1 MSELIRVDFK
11 QGVIT
16 DRRDLDKPAAVWVAR
31 KDPAFKDW
39 VAGIA
44 MLAEAAHAYGGDW
57 RKMCVV
63 MGDKPEGAEP
73 FCMTMWD
80 NAAAPRDEVVNNLH
94 LAIDKIINEPDDV
107 QVLEAATVVP
117 FPAEDESDDQ

>member
-1 MSELIRVDFK
+1 MSELIQVDFK
-11 QGVIT
+11 QGIIT
-16 DRRDLDKPAAVWVAR
+16 ARRDLDEPVPAWVAR

-57 RKMCVV
+57 RKMCVI
-63 MGDKPEGAEP
+63 MGDKPAGAEP

-80 NAAAPRDEVVNNLH
+80 NLAVPRDEVIDNLH
-94 LAIDKIINEPDDV
+94 LAIEKIINEPDDV
-107 QVLEAATVVP
+107 QVLDAATVVP
-117 FPAEDESDDQ
+117 FPTEDEPDDQ